1 MERNA
6 PRQPLVLEVFVK
18 WLLDKARENKIPLLA
33 TFLFG
38 ALAHMFAFTNK
49 LVNHDEVNTLFFK
62 GGTSPLGRWGLALL
76 DRIFPDYSMPWI
88 YGVLTVLLIAIAV
101 CLMVDVFRIH
111 KPLLQ
116 ILLSGVVI
124 TFPTLTGTL
133 TYMFTSSSYAVSL
146 LLSVLAVFFLQSPSR
161 KFIFLALGC
170 MIASLS
176 IYQSYIALAASLSV
190 VLLIQQLLQGEPV
203 STVIRRG
210 FCFVGFLV
218 ASLGL
223 YYIATQLVNHLK
235 HTGFDGYASSSS
247 MSFSLLSLPT
257 DVADAYQTFLQYFTE
272 GYRGLI
278 PTLFSR
284 KLHSLLL
291 ITMAVLLLAWF
302 FAQAKRDFP
311 RLLLLL
317 ALIAVLP
324 LAINCMHLFA
334 TLDAVHTLVLYSF
347 VSVYILGIILTDV
360 CLPLLPTASFSR
372 LCKTLSLN
380 LLTLALSAIIVA
392 NTYIANEAY
401 LTLYLRYE
409 NAYAFYTSLFADLK
423 MMPEFDEDSKLAL
436 VGTFQEPTYYLE
448 KFYFSDH
455 ITGTDGFLPD
465 VYSKDRFME
474 YYIGYPLTFATDAE
488 VSAISQ
494 TEEYRQMATYPYY
507 GSIRVIDDYI
517 VVKLS

>member
-1 MERNA
+1 MERNT
-6 PRQPLVLEVFVK
+6 PRQPLILEVFVK
-18 WLLDKARENKIPLLA
+18 WLLAKARENRLPLLS

-62 GGTSPLGRWGLALL
+62 GGTFPLGRWGLALL

-88 YGVLTVLLIAIAV
+88 YGVLTIFLIAIAV
-101 CLMVDVFRIH
+101 CLMVHIFRLRN
-111 KPLLQ
+111 PLLQ
-116 ILLSGVVI
+116 ILLSGVII

-146 LLSVLAVFFLQSPSR
+146 LLSVLAVFFLQTPSK
-161 KFIFLALGC
+161 KFIFLSLGC

-176 IYQSYIALAASLSV
+176 IYQSYIALAASLLV
-190 VLLIQQLLQGEPV
+190 VLLIQQLLQGETV
-203 STVIRRG
+203 RTVIRRG
-210 FCFVGFLV
+210 FCFVGFL
-218 ASLGL
+218 ASSLGL
-223 YYIATQLVNHLK
+223 YYIATRLVNHLK
-235 HTGFDGYASSSS
+235 HTGFDGYASSS

-257 DVADAYQTFLQYFTE
+257 DIADAYRTFLQYFTE

-284 KLHSLLL
+284 NLHYLLL

-302 FAQAKRDFP
+302 FTQTKRDFP
-311 RLLLLL
+311 RLLLLI

-334 TLDAVHTLVLYSF
+334 TVDAVHTLVLYSF
-347 VSVYILGIILTDV
+347 VCVYILGILLTDA
-360 CLPLLPTASFSR
+360 CLPLLPTASFFK

-436 VGTFQEPTYYLE
+436 VGTFQEPAFYLE
-448 KFYFSDH
+448 KFYFSDS

-474 YYIGYPLTFATDAE
+474 YYIGYPLTFASDAE
-488 VSAISQ
+488 VAAIAQ
-494 TEEYRQMATYPYY
+494 TDEYQQMATYPYY
-507 GSIRVIDDYI
+507 GSIRVIGDTI